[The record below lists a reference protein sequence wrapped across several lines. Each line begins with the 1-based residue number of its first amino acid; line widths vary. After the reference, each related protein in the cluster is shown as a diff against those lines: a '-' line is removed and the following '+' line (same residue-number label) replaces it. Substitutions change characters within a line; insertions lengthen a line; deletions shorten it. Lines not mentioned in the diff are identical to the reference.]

1 MKHIYQIEKTDNAC
15 VAFGRFDGMHR
26 GHRSVVQTLVREAKS
41 RAVPSVLV
49 SFVPPEET
57 FVYTSE
63 EEKEHLLK
71 DSGLDV
77 LISCSENEASNPVSF
92 IKKTGASCLVYGDY
106 RGNKDDCEQS
116 APEQCAPLHA
126 QLSIRKAAQE
136 FGIPIV
142 VCERVCAS
150 DDSCAAGGKNG
161 KAISME
167 MLDRTFERHD
177 FDTFSR
183 LCGCPY
189 MMIGEVLHGKGLGKT
204 VGMPTANLGLA
215 PNKKK
220 PPEGVYA
227 TLTRIDGEVFKGL
240 TNIGRRPSVD
250 NGAHITVETFLLDFS
265 RDIYGKKIEL
275 NVCAFIRNV
284 KKFAGLGEVQKQVQK
299 DSIVARSLLADCIW
313 ASD

>member
-15 VAFGRFDGMHR
+15 AAFGRFDGMHR
-26 GHRSVVQTLVREAKS
+26 GHRSVVQTLVQEAKS

-49 SFVPPEET
+49 SFVPPEGT

-63 EEKEHLLK
+63 EEKDHLLK

-77 LISCSENEASNPVSF
+77 LISCSEKEKSDPAAL
-92 IKKTGASCLVYGDY
+92 IKKTGASCIVCGDY
-106 RGNKDDCEQS
+106 RGNKDDCEEG
-116 APEQCAPLHA
+116 APAQCAPLRA

-136 FGIPIV
+136 LGIPIV
-142 VCERVCAS
+142 MCEEVFENGDKGTA
-150 DDSCAAGGKNG
+150 DG
-161 KAISME
+161 KAISMP
-167 MLDRTFERHD
+167 MLDAAFERGD
-177 FDTFSR
+177 FDAFSR
-183 LCGCPY
+183 LCGRPY

-204 VGMPTANLGLA
+204 VGMPTANLAVA